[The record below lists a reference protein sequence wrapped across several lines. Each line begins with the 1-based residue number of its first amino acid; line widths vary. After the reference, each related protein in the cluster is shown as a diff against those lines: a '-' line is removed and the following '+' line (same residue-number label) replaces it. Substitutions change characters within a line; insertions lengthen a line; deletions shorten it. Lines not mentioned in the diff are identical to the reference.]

1 MEAFLQNFFL
11 ISSWKTLF
19 VMFLLFGVFGLLY
32 ALREKLSFSQRMFLA
47 LLLGISFGFIMQFYA
62 GFPNGSLE
70 VFRADPSL
78 RWFYESY
85 VWFGFFAS
93 VFVSFL
99 KLLVI
104 PIVMV
109 GILYV
114 ILNLKSSVK
123 FSSLFIR
130 SAFWLLLTTGIA
142 CIFAVSL
149 GAYFDLGSGIGIE
162 EGIKSAREIKSLDQI
177 FLGLVPNNIIA
188 SMGSNSVVGVVIF
201 AFIFALSAKS
211 VGEQYPIYDSF
222 VRFVEFLHAVVYKFA
237 LGIIGFMP
245 YAVVVM
251 MAGIFL
257 RFGFDVLRP
266 ALLFIA
272 LIYACALC
280 IFLVHLLILALHGLS
295 PWQYCKKALPALLMA
310 FTSRSSVA
318 TLPVTIST
326 LRDRLG
332 VSEATAPFVATLG
345 TSIGANGCA
354 GYFGG
359 LVGVFALNVMGVNV
373 GLVEGIMIVILSV
386 FASIGVAGI
395 PGTATMVAS
404 IVLTGLGMG
413 EHFGILAI
421 VLGIDPIM
429 DMARTM
435 SNVSGA
441 MIASIATDKELG
453 SLDEKRYNT

>member
-1 MEAFLQNFFL
+1 MENFLQDFFL
-11 ISSWKTLF
+11 FSSWKTLL
-19 VMFLLFGVFGLLY
+19 VMVLLFGVFGVLY
-32 ALREKLSFSQRMFLA
+32 VLREKLSFSQRMFLA
-47 LLLGISFGFIMQFYA
+47 LLMGVGFGFVMQVFA
-62 GFPNGSLE
+62 GFPNGSID
-70 VFRADPSL
+70 VFKANASL

-99 KLLVI
+99 KLLVV
-104 PIVMV
+104 PIVLV

-114 ILNLKSSVK
+114 ILNLKSDVR
-123 FSSLFIR
+123 FSSLFMR

-142 CIFAVSL
+142 CVIAVSF
-149 GAYFDLGSGIGIE
+149 GAYFDLGSGIGIGD
-162 EGIKSAREIKSLDQI
+162 GIKSAREIKSLDQI
-177 FLGLVPNNIIA
+177 FLGLIPNNIIA

-211 VGEQYPIYDSF
+211 VGEQYKAYGSF
-222 VRFVEFLHAVVYKFA
+222 VSFIEFLHAVVYKFA
-237 LGIIGFMP
+237 LGIIAFMP

-257 RFGFDVLRP
+257 RFGFDVIKP

-272 LIYACALC
+272 LIYACAFC
-280 IFLVHLLILALHGLS
+280 MFIIHLLILALHGLN
-295 PWQYCKKALPALLMA
+295 PWQYCKKAIPALLMA

-318 TLPVTIST
+318 TLPVTINT
-326 LRDRLG
+326 LKDRLG

-359 LVGVFALNVMGVNV
+359 LVGIFALNVTGMHIGVI
-373 GLVEGIMIVILSV
+373 EGMMIAILSV

-441 MIASIATDKELG
+441 MISAIATDKELG
-453 SLDEKRYNT
+453 SLDIQKYNA

>member
-1 MEAFLQNFFL
+1 MESFLQDFFL
-11 ISSWKTLF
+11 LSSWKTLL
-19 VMFLLFGVFGLLY
+19 VMLLLFGVFGILY

-47 LLLGISFGFIMQFYA
+47 LLFGVGFGFAMQFFA
-62 GFPNGSLE
+62 GFPSGSIDE
-70 VFRADPSL
+70 FKANPSL

-85 VWFGFFAS
+85 VWFGFFAT

-99 KLLVI
+99 KLLVV
-104 PIVMV
+104 PIIMV

-114 ILNLKSSVK
+114 ILNLKSDVN
-123 FSSLFIR
+123 FSSLFVR
-130 SAFWLLLTTGIA
+130 SAFWLLFTTGVA

-149 GAYFDLGSGIGIE
+149 GSYFDLGSGIGISE
-162 EGIKSAREIKSLDQI
+162 TVKSAREIKSLDQI
-177 FLGLVPNNIIA
+177 FLGLIPSNIVA

-211 VGEQYPIYDSF
+211 VGEQYPIYRSF
-222 VRFVEFLHAVVYKFA
+222 VNFIEFLHAVVYKFA
-237 LGIIGFMP
+237 LGIIAFMP

-257 RFGFDVLRP
+257 RFGFDVIAP

-280 IFLVHLLILALHGLS
+280 MFIVHLTILAFHGLN
-295 PWQYCKKALPALLMA
+295 PWKYCKKAIPALLMA

-318 TLPVTIST
+318 TLPVTINT
-326 LRDRLG
+326 LKDRLG
-332 VSEATAPFVATLG
+332 VSDASAPFVATLG

-359 LVGVFALNVMGVNV
+359 LVGVFALNVMGMHV
-373 GLVEGIMIVILSV
+373 GVIEGIMIVILSV

-441 MIASIATDKELG
+441 MVSAIATDKELG
-453 SLDEKRYNT
+453 SLDIQKYNS

>member
-1 MEAFLQNFFL
+1 MEAFLQIFFL
-11 ISSWKTLF
+11 VSSLKTLL
-19 VMFLLFGVFGLLY
+19 VMITLVGAFGGLYFLRDR
-32 ALREKLSFSQRMFLA
+32 ASFSQRMFLA
-47 LLLGISFGFIMQFYA
+47 LLLGVAFGLVMQFFA
-62 GFPNGSLE
+62 GFPNGSIEDFKNDL
-70 VFRADPSL
+70 SL

-99 KLLVI
+99 KLLVV
-104 PIVMV
+104 PIIMV

-114 ILNLKSSVK
+114 VLNLKSNIS

-130 SAFWLLLTTGIA
+130 SSFWLLFTTGIA

-149 GAYFDLGSGIGIE
+149 GSYFDLGDGIAISKGV
-162 EGIKSAREIKSLDQI
+162 KSVREIKSIDQI
-177 FLGLVPNNIIA
+177 FLGLIPNNIVA
-188 SMGSNSVVGVVIF
+188 SMGSNGVVGVVIF

-211 VGEQYPIYDSF
+211 VAKQYPIYHSF
-222 VRFVEFLHAVVYKFA
+222 VKFIEFLHAVVYKFA
-237 LGIIGFMP
+237 LGIITFMP

-257 RFGFDVLRP
+257 RFGFDVIRP
-266 ALLFIA
+266 ALLFVA
-272 LIYACALC
+272 LIYVCALC
-280 IFLVHLLILALHGLS
+280 IFLVHLVILALHGLN
-295 PWQYCKKALPALLMA
+295 PWFYCKKAIPALLMA

-318 TLPVTIST
+318 TLPVTINT
-326 LRDRLG
+326 LRSKLG
-332 VSEATAPFVATLG
+332 VSEGVAPFVATLG

-359 LVGVFALNVMGVNV
+359 LVGVFALNVMGVEV
-373 GLVEGIMIVILSV
+373 GMIEGVMIVILSV

-441 MIASIATDKELG
+441 MIASIVTDKELG
-453 SLDEKRYNT
+453 SLDIQEYHS

>member
-1 MEAFLQNFFL
+1 
-11 ISSWKTLF
+11 
-19 VMFLLFGVFGLLY
+19 
-32 ALREKLSFSQRMFLA
+32 
-47 LLLGISFGFIMQFYA
+47 
-62 GFPNGSLE
+62 
-70 VFRADPSL
+70 
-78 RWFYESY
+78 
-85 VWFGFFAS
+85 
-93 VFVSFL
+93 
-99 KLLVI
+99 
-104 PIVMV
+104 
-109 GILYV
+109 
-114 ILNLKSSVK
+114 
-123 FSSLFIR
+123 
-130 SAFWLLLTTGIA
+130 
-142 CIFAVSL
+142 
-149 GAYFDLGSGIGIE
+149 
-162 EGIKSAREIKSLDQI
+162 
-177 FLGLVPNNIIA
+177 
-188 SMGSNSVVGVVIF
+188 MGSNSVVGVVIF
-201 AFIFALSAKS
+201 IFIFALSAKS
-211 VGEQYPIYDSF
+211 VGSEYPIYHSF

-257 RFGFDVLRP
+257 RFGFDVIAP
-266 ALLFIA
+266 ALLFVA

-280 IFLVHLLILALHGLS
+280 VFIIHLLILAMHGLN
-295 PWQYCKKALPALLMA
+295 PWHYCKKAIPALLMA

-318 TLPVTIST
+318 TLPVTINT

-332 VSEATAPFVATLG
+332 VSEVVAPFVATLG

-373 GLVEGIMIVILSV
+373 GVIEGVMIVILSV

-441 MIASIATDKELG
+441 MTSAIATDKELG
-453 SLDEKRYNT
+453 SLDKEKYDS

>member
-1 MEAFLQNFFL
+1 MENFLQSFFL
-11 ISSWKTLF
+11 ISSWKTVL
-19 VMFLLFGVFGLLY
+19 VMALLFGVFGVLY
-32 ALREKLSFSQRMFLA
+32 ALREKISFSQRMFVA
-47 LLLGISFGFIMQFYA
+47 LIFGVCFGFGMQAIA
-62 GFPNGSLE
+62 GFPNGSIE
-70 VFRADPSL
+70 IFKAEEKL

-85 VWFGFFAS
+85 AWFQFFAA
-93 VFVSFL
+93 VFINFL
-99 KLLVI
+99 KLLVV

-114 ILNLKSSVK
+114 ILNLKSNVK
-123 FSSLFIR
+123 FSSLFAR
-130 SAFWLLLTTGIA
+130 SAFWLLFTTGVA
-142 CIFAVSL
+142 CIFAVGL
-149 GAYFDLGSGIGIE
+149 GVYFDLGSGIGVGE
-162 EGIKSAREIKSLDQI
+162 SIKGAREVKSLDQI
-177 FLGLVPNNIIA
+177 FLGLIPSNIVV
-188 SMGSNSVVGVVIF
+188 SMGGNSVVGVVIF
-201 AFIFALSAKS
+201 IFIFALSAKS
-211 VGEQYPIYDSF
+211 AGEQYPIYSSF
-222 VRFVEFLHAVVYKFA
+222 VKFVEFLHAVVYKFA
-237 LGIIGFMP
+237 LGIIAFMP

-257 RFGFDVLRP
+257 RFGFDVIRP

-280 IFLVHLLILALHGLS
+280 IFLVHLLILAVHGLN
-295 PWQYCKKALPALLMA
+295 PWQYCKKAIPALLMA

-318 TLPVTIST
+318 TMPVTISV
-326 LRDRLG
+326 LKDKLG

-373 GLVEGIMIVILSV
+373 GLVEGMMIVILSV

-441 MIASIATDKELG
+441 MTASIATDKELG
-453 SLDEKRYNT
+453 SLDEERYNS

>member
-19 VMFLLFGVFGLLY
+19 VMLLLFGVFGVLY

-47 LLLGISFGFIMQFYA
+47 LLFGICFGFLMQVFA
-62 GFPNGSLE
+62 GFPQGVVEGFKTQNN
-70 VFRADPSL
+70 L

-85 VWFGFFAS
+85 IWFSFFATI
-93 VFVSFL
+93 FVSFL

-114 ILNLKSSVK
+114 ILSLKSSVS
-123 FSSLFIR
+123 FSSLFSR
-130 SAFWLLLTTGIA
+130 SAFWLLFSTALA
-142 CIFAVSL
+142 CMIAVSL
-149 GAYFDLGSGIGIE
+149 GAYFDLGSGIGVGE
-162 EGIKSAREIKSLDQI
+162 SLKNAREVKSLDQI
-177 FLGLVPNNIIA
+177 FLGLIPNNIIA

-201 AFIFALSAKS
+201 IFIFALSAKS
-211 VGEQYPIYDSF
+211 VGSEYPIYHSF

-257 RFGFDVLRP
+257 RFGFDVIAP
-266 ALLFIA
+266 ALLFVA
-272 LIYACALC
+272 LIYACAVC
-280 IFLVHLLILALHGLS
+280 VFIIHLLILTMHGLN
-295 PWQYCKKALPALLMA
+295 PWHYCKKAIPALLMA

-332 VSEATAPFVATLG
+332 VSEVVAPFVATLG

-373 GLVEGIMIVILSV
+373 GVIEGVMIVILSV

-441 MIASIATDKELG
+441 MTSAIATDKELG
-453 SLDEKRYNT
+453 SLDKQKYDS

>member
-1 MEAFLQNFFL
+1 MESFLQNFFL
-11 ISSWKTLF
+11 FSSWKTLV
-19 VMFLLFGVFGLLY
+19 VMVLLVGVFALLY
-32 ALREKLSFSQRMFLA
+32 KLKEKTSFSQRMFIG
-47 LLLGISFGFIMQFYA
+47 LLLGVGFGFLMQACA
-62 GFPNGSLE
+62 GFPQGSLQDFKANE
-70 VFRADPSL
+70 SL

-85 VWFGFFAS
+85 VWFGFLAG

-99 KLLVI
+99 KLLVV
-104 PIVMV
+104 PIVLV

-114 ILNLKSSVK
+114 ILTLKSEVK
-123 FSSLFIR
+123 FSALFVR
-130 SAFWLLLTTGIA
+130 SAFWLLFTTGVA
-142 CIFAVSL
+142 CLIAVSL
-149 GAYFDLGSGIGIE
+149 GAYFDLGSAMAIGD
-162 EGIKSAREIKSLDQI
+162 GVKSAREVKSLDQI

-211 VGEQYPIYDSF
+211 VGDKYPIYRSF
-222 VRFVEFLHAVVYKFA
+222 VNCVEFLHAVVYQFA
-237 LGIIGFMP
+237 LGIISFMP

-257 RFGFDVLRP
+257 RFGFDVIAP

-280 IFLVHLLILALHGLS
+280 VFVVHLVILAFHGLN
-295 PWQYCKKALPALLMA
+295 PWCYCKKAIPALLMA
-310 FTSRSSVA
+310 FTSRSSIA
-318 TLPVTIST
+318 TLPVTINT
-326 LRDRLG
+326 LKDRLG
-332 VSEATAPFVATLG
+332 VSDATAPFVATLG

-359 LVGVFALNVMGVNV
+359 LVGVFALNAMGMHMGVI
-373 GLVEGIMIVILSV
+373 EGIMIVILSV

-395 PGTATMVAS
+395 PGTATMAAS
-404 IVLTGLGMG
+404 IILTGLGMG

-441 MIASIATDKELG
+441 MISAIATDKEMG
-453 SLDEKRYNT
+453 SLDTQEYNS